1 MRQTTAEIEH
11 RPPRIDRLRS
21 MAAAAANRSVLS
33 RPIVQDALVAGVLT
47 ATSLVG
53 VLVHLHVDL
62 PEGGEEV
69 TVRSLDALGL
79 VLILLQTVPL
89 AWRRRA
95 PITVLAVTMTA
106 LFVYSVE
113 GYFTSFAALG
123 FLVALYTAAAY
134 RERSVSIPA
143 GIAAAFVV
151 LLVVL
156 VQKEPVEPDAVLAEF
171 LFVGAAWF
179 LGDGLRIRRGQ
190 VLMLE
195 DRASRLEGERE
206 ERAERAVTEERR
218 VIARELHDVV
228 AHNVSVIVAQAGA
241 AQRISGSQ
249 PREALAALG
258 SIEHAGRE
266 ALVEMRRL
274 MGLLRPDAE
283 RVTKRAPQPGLDE
296 LDALVGQVGE
306 AGVPVLLTI
315 EGEPRALPV
324 GLDLSA
330 YRIVQEALT
339 NVLKHSHPSRVDVV
353 VRYRPASLELTITDD
368 GASPHE
374 QAQRIEGV
382 DDDRASRIRYGHL
395 GMHERVALF
404 GGELSAGPVVGGG
417 YRVWATLPTDE
428 EPP

>member
-21 MAAAAANRSVLS
+21 LAAAAAHRSVLS

-95 PITVLAVTMTA
+95 PIPVLAVTMTA

-151 LLVVL
+151 LLILL
-156 VQKEPVEPDAVLAEF
+156 VQKEPVEPDAVLAES